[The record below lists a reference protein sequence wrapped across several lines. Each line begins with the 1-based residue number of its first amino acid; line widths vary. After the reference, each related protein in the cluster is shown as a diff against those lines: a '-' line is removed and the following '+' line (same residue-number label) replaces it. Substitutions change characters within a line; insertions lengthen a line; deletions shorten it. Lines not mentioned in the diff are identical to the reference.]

1 MVDVVIVGAGGLGRA
16 VRDVLVQGRR
26 YRPVAFLDSDPAKK
40 GLQIDG
46 LTVLGDLNCAGELR
60 RGGIRHAL
68 VAIGDNRT
76 RVRIARELE
85 LLGITL
91 ASAIHPLASVAL
103 TAAIGPHVIIGPR
116 ATICVHARV
125 GAHAVVCAG
134 AIVEHDN
141 VIGTAA
147 FLYPAARL
155 AGGVTVEDYATIG
168 IGACV
173 IPYRRVGRGAL
184 VRPGAV
190 VIADVPA
197 GAVVSGVPARVEKPV
212 PSRFIPEVP
221 VAVGVELVAHR

>member
-1 MVDVVIVGAGGLGRA
+1 MVDVVIVGAGGLGRV
-16 VRDVLVQGRR
+16 VRDVLAQSGR

-46 LTVLGDLNCAGELR
+46 LTVLGDLSCAAELCQ
-60 RGGIRHAL
+60 RGVRHAV

-76 RVRIARELE
+76 RVRIAQELE
-85 LLGITL
+85 SSGMRL

-103 TAAIGPHVIIGPR
+103 TASIGPHVVIGPR

-125 GAHAVVCAG
+125 NAHAVICAG

-141 VIGTAA
+141 VIGAGA

-155 AGGVTVEDYATIG
+155 AGGVTVEELATIG

-190 VIADVPA
+190 VISDVPA
-197 GAVVSGVPARVEKPV
+197 GAVASGVPARVEKPV
-212 PSRFIPEVP
+212 PSRFVPGVP
-221 VAVGVELVAHR
+221 VAIAAELVAQR